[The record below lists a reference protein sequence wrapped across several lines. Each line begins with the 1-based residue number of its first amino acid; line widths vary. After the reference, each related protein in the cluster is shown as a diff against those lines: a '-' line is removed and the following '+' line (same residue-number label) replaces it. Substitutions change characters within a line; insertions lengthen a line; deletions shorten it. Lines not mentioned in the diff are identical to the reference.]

1 MNGKTITCHDCHGFK
16 WKNINICP
24 LLIVFL
30 CGPMSFLAH
39 WIVTT
44 PKLGPIINIVFK
56 KFLNMRIKV
65 GSIKRNSTCMS
76 QGQLFDIFASLV
88 KLA

>member
-1 MNGKTITCHDCHGFK
+1 MIAMALNE
-16 WKNINICP
+16 KNINIYP

-39 WIVTT
+39 WIVAA

-56 KFLNMRIKV
+56 KFLNMKLKGGYYFKKFNLHEPR
-65 GSIKRNSTCMS
+65 T
-76 QGQLFDIFASLV
+76 SL
-88 KLA
+88 